1 MVTNVN
7 HVELKRAME
16 EKKLIRTYRDANGV
30 DALTDPIPV
39 WKLEQLMRAFGQVSV
54 LEKELAEL
62 KDELRETSDEATK
75 YKLLYSQVSQEN
87 NCLSERLARI
97 DDEFL
102 FGGN

>member
-1 MVTNVN
+1 MISNVD
-7 HVELKRAME
+7 HTELKRAME
-16 EKKLIRTYRDANGV
+16 ERKLIRTYRDTNGV

-62 KDELRETSDEATK
+62 KDELRETRDEATK
-75 YKLLYSQVSQEN
+75 YKLLYSQLSQEN
-87 NCLSERLARI
+87 SCLSERLARI
-97 DDEFL
+97 DEEFL

>member
-1 MVTNVN
+1 MISNVD
-7 HVELKRAME
+7 HAELKRAME
-16 EKKLIRTYRDANGV
+16 ERKLIRTYRDTNGV

-62 KDELRETSDEATK
+62 KDELRETRDEATK
-75 YKLLYSQVSQEN
+75 YKLLYSQASQEN
-87 NCLSERLARI
+87 SCLSERLARI

-102 FGGN
+102 FGGK

>member
-54 LEKELAEL
+54 LEKELAKV
-62 KDELRETSDEATK
+62 KDELRETRDEATK
-75 YKLLYSQVSQEN
+75 YKILYSQVSHEN
-87 NCLSERLARI
+87 SCLSERLARI

-102 FGGN
+102 FGGK

>member
-1 MVTNVN
+1 MISNVD
-7 HVELKRAME
+7 HTELKRAME
-16 EKKLIRTYRDANGV
+16 ERKLIRTYRDTNGV

-62 KDELRETSDEATK
+62 KDELRETRDEATK
-75 YKLLYSQVSQEN
+75 YKLLFSQASQEN
-87 NCLSERLARI
+87 SCLSERLARI